1 MITMYK
7 LTKRVY
13 YDDPTWDRN
22 SSDCYG
28 YYLAKELAEVARKKW
43 CHGGVTYSWR
53 FGSGRRAGTVSWDID
68 PVQVYEKE
76 EEI

>member
-28 YYLAKELAEVARKKW
+28 YYLTEELAEVARKKW
-43 CHGGVTYSWR
+43 CHNSTTYSWR
-53 FGSGRRAGTVSWDID
+53 VGSGHRAFTISWDID
-68 PVQVYEKE
+68 PIKVYEKE